1 MIEVRELTKKYGE
14 LVAVRDLTFKVE
26 AGRIWGLLGP
36 NAAGKTTT
44 MRILTGYLPATSG
57 RATVAGFDV
66 FEQPNDVKRSIGY
79 LPEVVPLYLDMTV
92 ASYLAFVAEIK
103 QVPKAGR
110 KAAVARVIE
119 SAGLADVSRRLIKN
133 ISRGFKQRV
142 GIAQA
147 MIHDPKVL
155 VLDEPTIGLDPAQIR
170 EIRELIRGLR
180 GEHTILLS
188 THILP
193 EVTQVCD
200 GVVIINQGRLM
211 ASGSLDDLAASFEKN
226 DGVLLRLRRGG
237 AEEAALFRGIPGV
250 EKVAVEGDEIRVE
263 WGRGRDLRD
272 DVARLVLDKGLGLK
286 EMRSVGRH
294 RGPLHEDRLGRART
308 MTEHLVPRQ
317 KGVRAYFSS
326 PIAYVVIAGF
336 LLLVGFFFYS
346 LISWFNAQA
355 MQMAQ
360 NPYYAQQININEMV
374 FSPLVPQHDHHPHP
388 RRPAPDHAA
397 PGRGEEERHRRAPL
411 HLAPVGRPDRS
422 RQVPRRPGHAG
433 RSCSG

>member
-1 MIEVRELTKKYGE
+1 MIEVRELTKRYGE
-14 LVAVRDLTFKVE
+14 LVAVNDLTFKVE
-26 AGRIWGLLGP
+26 TGRIWGLLGP

-66 FEQPNDVKRSIGY
+66 FDKPDDVKRSIGY

-103 QVPKAGR
+103 QVPKARR
-110 KAAVARVIE
+110 KTAVARVLE
-119 SAGLADVSRRLIKN
+119 SAGLKEVSRRLIKN
-133 ISRGFKQRV
+133 ISRGYKQRV

-211 ASGSLDDLAASFEKN
+211 ASGSLNELAASFEKT
-226 DGVLLRLRRGG
+226 DGVMIRLRRGG
-237 AEEAALFRGIPGV
+237 TEEAALFRGLSGV
-250 EKVAVEGDEIRVE
+250 DRVAVEGDEIRVE
-263 WGRGRDLRD
+263 WSRGRDLRD
-272 DVARLVLDKGLGLK
+272 DVARVTLDKGLGLK
-286 EMRSVGRH
+286 EMRSVASI
-294 RGPLHEDRLGRART
+294 EDLY
-308 MTEHLVPRQ
+308 M
-317 KGVRAYFSS
+317 K
-326 PIAYVVIAGF
+326 VV
-336 LLLVGFFFYS
+336 
-346 LISWFNAQA
+346 
-355 MQMAQ
+355 
-360 NPYYAQQININEMV
+360 
-374 FSPLVPQHDHHPHP
+374 
-388 RRPAPDHAA
+388 
-397 PGRGEEERHRRAPL
+397 
-411 HLAPVGRPDRS
+411 
-422 RQVPRRPGHAG
+422 
-433 RSCSG
+433 SGGLEQ